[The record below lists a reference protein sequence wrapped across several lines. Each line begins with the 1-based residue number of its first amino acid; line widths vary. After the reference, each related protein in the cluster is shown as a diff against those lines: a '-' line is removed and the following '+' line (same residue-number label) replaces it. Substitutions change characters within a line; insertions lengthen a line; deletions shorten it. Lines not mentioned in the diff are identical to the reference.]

1 VLANVI
7 VLGMCF
13 APVVQSFLT
22 FRAEEKRL
30 EADIEKVQ
38 MRNVLKLDADMG
50 LLARA
55 RRLGLLV
62 STTVAAPSDMKMRHM
77 KALQRELADRIEEIL
92 KHEPDVDGDPAVSD
106 NTESVNT
113 LQPQTRGV
121 KLSETE
127 STKEHDT
134 DSVGDGDS
142 GQGKGAGGGA
152 GGGEGGGAEI
162 PLLLSLDAIDAKGE
176 REVKKGPPESQ
187 HIVRKHPSGLP
198 GSNVP
203 TLPTRGE
210 EEETVP
216 DGWEK
221 VPSKSRPGQFA
232 YVNAM
237 TGVRVATLAQI
248 SEAEDKTPARTDDAH
263 REPVFKSSFI
273 SNVLGELDE
282 VVLKWH
288 HEKRERFEERLYCL
302 EVADQLRAEDVFGEK
317 KGFKKAEASNKLYRA
332 RIDAAAAA
340 VEVALAE
347 VIVGML
353 DETDLIKT
361 CDAQIKEATGTLA
374 SVYDTVLKLILH
386 MEPAGFEHYEV
397 ELAGLKVAC
406 GKGEIVQQKKK
417 NCSRMGTLVEMA
429 INAKIRTDVA
439 IKGLQ
444 GKLVAEVDIPEKLEP
459 LGRVIERMLMTS
471 ATDFEHCC
479 DLVRYQFTVHNMRS
493 AASVCA
499 EFHKNS
505 NIVVVGVVDNFAALT
520 GPDCWKS
527 CRIYF
532 HHALD
537 VGKFICEAEIVHSKL
552 ANIRG
557 GGVNDHTSSFTER
570 DTEADGKPTMSLR
583 SLNSS
588 GRSWRSKT
596 ARDSL
601 EPLHTKLRSASEVLQ
616 RFGLTQEGRAAKI
629 AGLISEDKESLRKF
643 VDLGVSEEEMR
654 NAGAELDA
662 LVHYYGHSA
671 VLAAG
676 RKRKMSRL
684 SSEHMHDD
692 HEDAPH
698 DTPGTGTAGAK
709 VTPAWGSVGD
719 EPARGVKFSAGQLKP
734 GDVSFRGGSSTG
746 GP

>member
-1 VLANVI
+1 
-7 VLGMCF
+7 MCF
-13 APVVQSFLT
+13 APVVKSFLT

-30 EADIEKVQ
+30 KADIEQVQ

-55 RRLGLLV
+55 RRLGVLV
-62 STTVAAPSDMKMRHM
+62 STTVAASSDMKMRHM
-77 KALQRELADRIEEIL
+77 KVLQRELADHIEEIL
-92 KHEPDVDGDPAVSD
+92 KHEPDADGDPAISD
-106 NTESVNT
+106 NTESGIT
-113 LQPQTRGV
+113 LQPQTGV
-121 KLSETE
+121 KMSETA
-127 STKEHDT
+127 SAKEHDT

-142 GQGKGAGGGA
+142 GQGEGAGGGA
-152 GGGEGGGAEI
+152 GGGEGGGAKL
-162 PLLLSLDAIDAKGE
+162 PPLLSLDAIGAKGE

-187 HIVRKHPSGLP
+187 
-198 GSNVP
+198 
-203 TLPTRGE
+203 RGE
-210 EEETVP
+210 EEGTVP
-216 DGWEK
+216 GGWEK
-221 VPSKSRPGQFA
+221 VPSMSRPGQFA
-232 YVNAM
+232 YVNATM
-237 TGVRVATLAQI
+237 GVRVATLEQI
-248 SEAEDKTPARTDDAH
+248 SEAEDKAPARTDDAH
-263 REPVFKSSFI
+263 REPVLKSSFI
-273 SNVLGELDE
+273 SNVLIELDK

-288 HEKRERFEERLYCL
+288 HEKRERFEERLYRN
-302 EVADQLRAEDVFGEK
+302 EVADQLCAEDEFDK
-317 KGFKKAEASNKLYRA
+317 KAGFKKAGASNRLYKA

-347 VIVGML
+347 VIIGML
-353 DETDLIKT
+353 DEADLIKN

-374 SVYDTVLKLILH
+374 SVYDTVMKLILH
-386 MEPAGFEHYEV
+386 LEPAGFEYYEV
-397 ELAGLKVAC
+397 ELAGLKAAC
-406 GKGEIVQQKKK
+406 GKGAIVQQKKK

-429 INAKIRTDVA
+429 INAKIRTDVT

-505 NIVVVGVVDNFAALT
+505 DIVVVGVVDNFFAMT

-532 HHALD
+532 HHAKD
-537 VGKFICEAEIVHSKL
+537 VGKFICEAEIMHSKL

-557 GGVNDHTSSFTER
+557 GGVKDHSSSVTER
-570 DTEADGKPTMSLR
+570 DTEADGKPAMSSR

-588 GRSWRSKT
+588 GGSWRSKT

-601 EPLHTKLRSASEVLQ
+601 ESLHTQLRSASEVLQ

-662 LVHYYGHSA
+662 LVHYYGNSA

-709 VTPAWGSVGD
+709 VTPAWGPVSD
-719 EPARGVKFSAGQLKP
+719 EPARGVNFSAGQLKP
-734 GDVSFRGGSSTG
+734 GDVAGQLSSS
-746 GP
+746 PVEPV